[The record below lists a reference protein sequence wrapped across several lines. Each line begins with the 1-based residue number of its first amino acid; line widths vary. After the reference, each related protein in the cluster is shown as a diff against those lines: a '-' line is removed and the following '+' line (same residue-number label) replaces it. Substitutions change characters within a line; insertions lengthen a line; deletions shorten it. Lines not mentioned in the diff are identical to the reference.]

1 MRFSSSAVA
10 SLMLLAGT
18 VTFIATAVG
27 EYMSLNELVARG
39 EVRSH
44 ALRAQLLIRRT
55 GMLLVDLETGQRGFA
70 ITGEAGFLE
79 PYERASHELVTAQQ
93 ALRKH
98 LGEGGDVPAGL
109 QRLEELSRQRV
120 AQVERSVAQRWA
132 VGEVVL
138 KDLQGYV
145 AGKRLMDEIRGE
157 LLQLEASQ
165 DQRIRQIDQGVQA
178 VQERTT
184 LLAGVLPGVG
194 CLLIAGAVLSLRYEH
209 RRRDQ
214 AELALQQANASLE
227 SKVAKRT
234 AELRG
239 ALARIRGFAA
249 EQDESIEAERRRLAR
264 EVHDQIGQV
273 GTATKMLTLGL
284 RRKLGPEYESSL
296 SELLALSDEAIN
308 TARSISAALRPPL
321 LDDFGLAA
329 AIEHYAKSLALQGEL
344 QVDVDVQGDAGLT
357 AVQANQL
364 FRIMQEAS
372 TNVLRHAKANQL
384 TLRGQ
389 ALDAGYQ
396 LEIIDDGQGP
406 GSVRADASGLRNMR
420 ERAALVGGHFE
431 FGPGLRG
438 GTRVGILLPLD
449 EKIMTEEA
457 DAHSDR

>member
-1 MRFSSSAVA
+1 MRFSSSALA

-18 VTFIATAVG
+18 VAFIATAVG
-27 EYMSLNELVARG
+27 EYLSLGELVARG
-39 EVRSH
+39 EARAH

-70 ITGEAGFLE
+70 ITGEAAFLE
-79 PYERASHELVTAQQ
+79 PYERASHELEAAQQ
-93 ALRKH
+93 ALRRH
-98 LGEGGDVPAGL
+98 LSEGGATPAGL

-120 AQVERSVAQRWA
+120 AQIERNVAKRWA
-132 VGEVVL
+132 VGEQVL
-138 KDLQGYV
+138 KDLQSYV

-157 LLQLEASQ
+157 LFQLESVQ
-165 DQRIRQIDQGVQA
+165 DQRIRQAEQGMQA

-184 LLAGVLPGVG
+184 LLAAVLPGVG
-194 CLLIAGAVLSLRYEH
+194 CVLIGAAALSLRYER

-214 AELALQQANASLE
+214 AEQALLQVNAGLE

-239 ALARIRGFAA
+239 ALARIRSFAS
-249 EQDESIEAERRRLAR
+249 ELDDSIEAERRRLAR

-284 RRKLGPEYESSL
+284 RRKLGPEYEGSL
-296 SELLALSDEAIN
+296 GELLALADEAIN

-321 LDDFGLAA
+321 LDDFGLAS

-344 QVDVDVQGDAGLT
+344 QVDVDVQGDAELT

-372 TNVLRHAKANQL
+372 TNVLRHARATQL
-384 TLRGQ
+384 SVHGRR
-389 ALDAGYQ
+389 LDAGYL

-420 ERAALVGGHFE
+420 ERAAMVGGSFE

-438 GTRVGILLPLD
+438 GTRVGVQLPLGD
-449 EKIMTEEA
+449 KTLMEEGGCA
-457 DAHSDR
+457 S